1 MGAMGAF
8 TTVLTAGAAITF
20 LTRGAG
26 AAATTVLAMG
36 AGAATTVLARGAA
49 MGAMGAALKTSTSAQ
64 GTGMLASL
72 TQGADLPRRAG
83 TPMGAAR
90 GVAMVL
96 TAGVANTAGFCTA
109 TAGAATDLRRGDAP
123 RGRAADLRRGCA
135 PRPRATFAP
144 GTRICGSASGAGTP
158 RAEATMARTTT

>member
-1 MGAMGAF
+1 M
-8 TTVLTAGAAITF
+8 TF

-36 AGAATTVLARGAA
+36 AGAATTVLARGA
-49 MGAMGAALKTSTSAQ
+49 
-64 GTGMLASL
+64 
-72 TQGADLPRRAG
+72 G
-83 TPMGAAR
+83 TPRGAAR

-96 TAGVANTAGFCTA
+96 TAGVATTAGVCTA

-135 PRPRATFAP
+135 PRTIA
-144 GTRICGSASGAGTP
+144 TP
-158 RAEATMARTTT
+158 RISSRLNGHFDVLYKGENG